1 MYPDSSL
8 ADLYDPITMP
18 PELLKAHRENDRA
31 VMSAYGFPATMAESE
46 IVARLFDLYL
56 QLTKQ

>member
-1 MYPDSSL
+1 
-8 ADLYDPITMP
+8 MP